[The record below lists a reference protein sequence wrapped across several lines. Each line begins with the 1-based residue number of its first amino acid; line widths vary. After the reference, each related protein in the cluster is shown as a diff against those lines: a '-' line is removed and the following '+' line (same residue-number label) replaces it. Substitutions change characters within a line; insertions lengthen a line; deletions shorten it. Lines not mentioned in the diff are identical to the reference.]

1 MDFVC
6 LPAQPHVPSHA
17 RWVYVAAAAIADGA
31 PAFSFKLSSNLA
43 HRLEIVRGT
52 GRNLPVWV
60 VQFERDVETVAVV
73 VENEKSRRIAVD
85 AAFQENPNWF
95 VVGSHSI
102 VPGRRAGQRAER
114 SRSI

>member
-1 MDFVC
+1 MV
-6 LPAQPHVPSHA
+6 H
-17 RWVYVAAAAIADGA
+17 VAAAAIADGA

-102 VPGRRAGQRAER
+102 VPADAQTKGLSGRDQS
-114 SRSI
+114 SRRFRPTPSIHGGFG